1 MKGAAV
7 GGTVIAATGPEMLL
21 TARLALAGCKSN
33 PVLCLNQAGIYAA
46 DIAAPEAAVGTGS
59 LLAGSTI
66 LVGKSQEEAVQF
78 GRQVVAASGNLLKD
92 GKANQG
98 KLGEFIAGKGVAE
111 GNLSGELTGI
121 TQKQLDKKF
130 KHAIDFGVIT
140 TMKNPQTLA
149 QYEAAI
155 KNHMNDIA
163 TIEKGVYGFVKDSKV
178 FFNSKTNNA
187 VFFRCLR

>member
-1 MKGAAV
+1 
-7 GGTVIAATGPEMLL
+7 
-21 TARLALAGCKSN
+21 
-33 PVLCLNQAGIYAA
+33 
-46 DIAAPEAAVGTGS
+46 
-59 LLAGSTI
+59 
-66 LVGKSQEEAVQF
+66 
-78 GRQVVAASGNLLKD
+78 VAASGNLLKD

-98 KLGEFIAGKGVAE
+98 KLGEFIAAKGVAE
-111 GNLSGELTGI
+111 GNFSGGLTGI

-149 QYEAAI
+149 QYQAAI

-187 VFFRCLR
+187 VILDASGNFITSFKVTPGTPQYDNFMKNGVLR